1 MGSLGPRLQNIR
13 DPERRGPG
21 GLTLE
26 GRMGALIKTIANDIE
41 ECGNACNAYEK
52 KFVLSKSDK
61 YNLVQLFLILAIS
74 ESLLELEI

>member
-1 MGSLGPRLQNIR
+1 
-13 DPERRGPG
+13 
-21 GLTLE
+21 
-26 GRMGALIKTIANDIE
+26 MGALIKTIANDIE